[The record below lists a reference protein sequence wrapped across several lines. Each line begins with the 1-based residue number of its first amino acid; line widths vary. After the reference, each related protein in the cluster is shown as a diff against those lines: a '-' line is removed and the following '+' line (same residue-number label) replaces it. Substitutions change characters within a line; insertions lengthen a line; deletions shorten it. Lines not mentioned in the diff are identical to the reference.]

1 MSNVAKQGEADEPRW
16 LSDPEQAAWR
26 AYLRASRALE
36 VVLDQDLR
44 DRGIG
49 FSEYEL
55 ISMLSEAV
63 GGRMRMSALAEL
75 IVQSRSRVTHT
86 ASRLEDRGWVTR
98 EQCLDDRRGV
108 ELVLTESGRH
118 EVEEMARVHVGS
130 VRAHFIDL
138 LSDRQLLEMGDAMTR
153 VYHSATGT
161 SMDDPIH

>member
-1 MSNVAKQGEADEPRW
+1 MSMQGDRDAPRW
-16 LSDPEQAAWR
+16 LSEGEQAAWR
-26 AYLRASRALE
+26 AYLRATRALE
-36 VVLDQDLR
+36 VVLDKDLQ

-55 ISMLSEAV
+55 ISMLSESP
-63 GGRMRMSALAEL
+63 GGRMRMSALADL

-86 ASRLEDRGWVTR
+86 ASRLEGRGWVTR
-98 EQCLDDRRGV
+98 EQCVDDRRGV
-108 ELVLTESGRH
+108 ELVLTDSGRR

-138 LSDRQLLEMGDAMTR
+138 LSDVQIQELGEAMTK

-161 SMDDPIH
+161 PMDDPIH